1 MAHMAGGLAKMMKEA
16 QKLEKRLGEVRKTLE
31 EMTVEG
37 SSGGGVVSI
46 TMNGQRD
53 VLKVSVDPGVL
64 EDGDAEMLE
73 DLLLSALR
81 DAKQKSDEL
90 ASTEMAK
97 VTAAGLPPGLC

>member
-1 MAHMAGGLAKMMKEA
+1 MAGGLAKMMKEA
-16 QKLEKRLGEVRKTLE
+16 QKLEKRLAEVRKRLE

-37 SSGGGVVSI
+37 SSGGGAIAI

-64 EDGDAEMLE
+64 EDGDVEMLE

-90 ASTEMAK
+90 ASKEMSG
-97 VTAAGLPPGLC
+97 VTGPSLPSVLS

>member
-1 MAHMAGGLAKMMKEA
+1 MAKGLDKMLKEA
-16 QKLEKRLGEVRKTLE
+16 QKLEKRLAQVRKELE

-37 SSGGGVVSI
+37 TAGGGAVKA

-53 VLKVSVDPGVL
+53 ILKVKIEPDVL
-64 EDGDAEMLE
+64 DGADAEMLE

-90 ASTEMAK
+90 AAREMSK
-97 VTAAGLPPGLC
+97 VTGGMMPPGSF

>member
-1 MAHMAGGLAKMMKEA
+1 MAANLAKMMKEA
-16 QKLEKRLGEVRKTLE
+16 QKLEKRLSEVRKKLE

-37 SSGGGVVSI
+37 SAGGGAVTV

-53 VLKVSVDPGVL
+53 VLKVTIDPGVV

-90 ASTEMAK
+90 ASVEMGK
-97 VTAAGLPPGLC
+97 VAGAGLPPGMF

>member
-1 MAHMAGGLAKMMKEA
+1 MAGGLAKMMKEA
-16 QKLEKRLGEVRKTLE
+16 QKLEKRLEEARKKLV

-37 SSGGGVVSI
+37 SSGGGAVGV

-53 VLKVSVDPGVL
+53 VLKVSVDKSVF
-64 EDGDAEMLE
+64 EDGDVEMLE

-90 ASTEMAK
+90 ASAEMSKAA
-97 VTAAGLPPGLC
+97 VTGVPPELF

>member
-1 MAHMAGGLAKMMKEA
+1 MSGGLAKMMKEA
-16 QKLEKRLGEVRKTLE
+16 QKLEKSLGEVRKRLG

-37 SSGGGVVSI
+37 RSGGGAVVI

-53 VLKVSVDPGVL
+53 VLKVSVDPSVF
-64 EDGDAEMLE
+64 EDGDVEMLE

-90 ASTEMAK
+90 ASAEMSK
-97 VTAAGLPPGLC
+97 VAGPGIPPGMF

>member
-1 MAHMAGGLAKMMKEA
+1 MTPNMSKMIKEA
-16 QKLEKRLGEVRKTLE
+16 QKLEKRFAAARDALR

-37 SSGGGVVSI
+37 TAGGAAIRV

-53 VLKVSVDPGVL
+53 VVAVSIEPEVL
-64 EDGDAEMLE
+64 EGADAAMLE

-90 ASTEMAK
+90 AAREMSK
-97 VTAAGLPPGLC
+97 VTGGALPPGML

>member
-1 MAHMAGGLAKMMKEA
+1 MAGGLAKMMKEA
-16 QKLEKRLGEVRKTLE
+16 QKLEKRLADVRKRLGE
-31 EMTVEG
+31 LTVEG

-53 VLKVSVDPGVL
+53 VLKVSVSPSVF

-81 DAKQKSDEL
+81 DVKQKSDEL

-97 VTAAGLPPGLC
+97 VTAPGFPSELL

>member
-1 MAHMAGGLAKMMKEA
+1 MAGGLAKMMKEA
-16 QKLEKRLGEVRKTLE
+16 QKLEKRLAEVRKRLE

-37 SSGGGVVSI
+37 SSGGGAVSVV
-46 TMNGQRD
+46 MNGQRD

-64 EDGDAEMLE
+64 EDGDVEMLE

-90 ASTEMAK
+90 ASKEMSS
-97 VTAAGLPPGLC
+97 VTGPGLPSGLS